1 MPDGNNLFKENKTL
15 RDFSI
20 NLAWQLLSVFRFR
33 EIHSASGHRTN
44 TRGKSKRRQINYQY
58 KKTHINIREM
68 GGGVGGANLKDFD
81 GPISHCG
88 VHLSI
93 VLVAQV
99 ND

>member
-58 KKTHINIREM
+58 KKNTHKHPRDGGW
-68 GGGVGGANLKDFD
+68 GGGSKPEGLRWTHQPLRRTPFHCAGGT
-81 GPISHCG
+81 S
-88 VHLSI
+88 
-93 VLVAQV
+93 Q
-99 ND
+99 

>member
-1 MPDGNNLFKENKTL
+1 MFSDSVKFTL
-15 RDFSI
+15 QADTE
-20 NLAWQLLSVFRFR
+20 QTR
-33 EIHSASGHRTN
+33 EERANEDKLITN
-44 TRGKSKRRQINYQY
+44 T